1 MKKTTTLFLLLT
13 TSYFASAQDT
23 CSSAPTISTGLHV
36 VTAVN
41 GTDIPTPICAA
52 NGSGATKGEWYIY
65 TPTQTYTT
73 TISSNIAQNNP
84 KIDTRFH
91 VYSGTCGALT
101 CVGGDDDSGAN
112 YSSVGSFT
120 ANAGTTYYIA
130 WDNRWSSTGFT
141 FQLTE
146 TIYVPPVSNP
156 VNYTT
161 QNITTVNSTY
171 NSCVVDM
178 NGDNKDDIVGVSAN
192 NLRVHFQGAGGA
204 FTVSDF
210 PINGTSDMPSWSLA
224 AGDYNRDGFNDL
236 VLGSGS
242 GLTFWQSNNT
252 GTAYSNINPSDYIFC
267 QRTNFIDINNDG
279 NLDAF
284 SCHDVAPNVYYLN
297 NGSSF
302 THYQS
307 GVTAGA
313 SSLGVLSSGG
323 NYASLW
329 TDFDNDGD
337 SDMFISKCSGPPC
350 ELHRN
355 DGNGVF
361 TDISALAQI
370 NYTPVQSWSSAVADF
385 DNDGDMD
392 ILIGSNGGTG
402 QSRLYRNNL
411 DTSNSV
417 EEAFTNITA
426 GSGWDINSIIN
437 RDYIAYDFDNNGFI
451 DIMGG
456 GNKIMFNQGNNTF
469 SAVTYPA
476 NIHLG
481 AIGDLNN
488 DGFLDIADGNNIHT
502 AVPNGNN
509 WVKVTLQGIQ
519 SNRNGI
525 GARVEIY
532 GAWGKQIRDI
542 RSGEGFEFMSTLN
555 AHFGI
560 GTATAITQ
568 IKIIWPSGTVDVISN
583 PNTNQTLHVIEG
595 NFPLSASS
603 FNGKEI
609 KIYPNPTSDY
619 LSISNLENITISSMN
634 IIDTTGKTIKK
645 INSNFTKI
653 DVSNLSE
660 GLYILSIETKDGK
673 KFAENFIKK

>member
-1 MKKTTTLFLLLT
+1 MKKTTTLILVLFAN
-13 TSYFASAQDT
+13 YFAFAQDT
-23 CSSAPTISTGLHV
+23 CSSAPTISAGLHV

-41 GTDIPTPICAA
+41 GTQIPNPLCAA
-52 NGSGATKGEWYIY
+52 NGAGATAGEWYIY
-65 TPTQTYTT
+65 VPTQTYTT
-73 TISSNIAQNNP
+73 TVSSNIAQNNP
-84 KIDTRFH
+84 KVDTRFH
-91 VYSGTCGALT
+91 VYSGTCGTLT
-101 CVGGDDDSGAN
+101 CVGGDDDSGTG

-141 FQLTE
+141 FQLSEAT
-146 TIYVPPVSNP
+146 YVPPVPTP

-161 QNITTVNSTY
+161 TSIGTINSSY

-192 NLRVHFQGAGGA
+192 NLRVHFQGLGGA
-204 FTVSDF
+204 FTFSDF
-210 PINGTSDMPSWSLA
+210 PISGASDMPSWSLA
-224 AGDYNRDGFNDL
+224 AGDYNRDGYNDL

-242 GLTFWQSNNT
+242 GLTFWQSNST
-252 GTAYSNINPSDYIFC
+252 GTAYTNINPSDYIFC

-284 SCHDVAPNVYYLN
+284 SCHDVAPNVYYIN
-297 NGSSF
+297 NGTSF

-307 GVTAGA
+307 GVTPGA
-313 SSLGVLSSGG
+313 YSLGTLSSGG
-323 NYASLW
+323 NYASIW
-329 TDFDNDGD
+329 TDYDNDGD

-361 TDISALAQI
+361 TDISAIAQI

-392 ILIGSNGGTG
+392 ILIGANGGSG

-411 DTSNSV
+411 DTTNSV
-417 EEAFTNITA
+417 EEPFTNITA
-426 GSGWDINSIIN
+426 GSGWDTNTTIN

-451 DIMGG
+451 DVMGG
-456 GNKIMFNQGNNTF
+456 GNKIMFNQGNNIF
-469 SAVTYPA
+469 AVANYPA
-476 NIHLG
+476 SINLG
-481 AIGDLNN
+481 PIGDLNN
-488 DGFLDIADGNNIHT
+488 DGFVDISNGSTIHT

-532 GAWGKQIRDI
+532 GTWGKQIRDI
-542 RSGEGFEFMSTLN
+542 RSGEGFEYMSTLN

-568 IKIIWPSGTVDVISN
+568 IKIIWPSGTVDVITN
-583 PNTNQTLHVIEG
+583 PSPNQTVNVIEG
-595 NFPLSASS
+595 S
-603 FNGKEI
+603 FLLNTDSFTGNEI
-609 KIYPNPTSDY
+609 LIYPNPSSDY
-619 LSISNLENITISSMN
+619 ISITNPERIHISSINIIDPVGKIIKTISS
-634 IIDTTGKTIKK
+634 
-645 INSNFTKI
+645 NFSKV
-653 DVSNLSE
+653 DVSNLSN
-660 GLYILSIETKDGK
+660 GIYMLNIETKEGE
-673 KFAENFIKK
+673 KFIKNFIKK

>member
-1 MKKTTTLFLLLT
+1 MKKTTALILLLA
-13 TSYFASAQDT
+13 TSYFALAQDT
-23 CSSAPTISTGLHV
+23 CASAPTITAGFHV

-41 GTDIPTPICAA
+41 GTEIPTPICAA
-52 NGSGATKGEWYIY
+52 NGAGATKGEWYVY
-65 TPTQTYTT
+65 VPTQTYTT
-73 TISSNIAQNNP
+73 TISSNIAANNP

-91 VYSGTCGALT
+91 VYTGTCGALT

-112 YSSVGSFT
+112 FSSVGSFT
-120 ANAGTTYYIA
+120 ANLGTTYYIA
-130 WDNRWSSTGFT
+130 WDNRWSSNGFT
-141 FQLTE
+141 FQLSE
-146 TIYVPPVSNP
+146 APYIPPVPNP
-156 VNYTT
+156 VNYTSQT
-161 QNITTVNSTY
+161 IGTINSTY
-171 NSCVVDM
+171 NNCVVDM

-192 NLRVHFQGAGGA
+192 NLRIHYQGTSGA
-204 FTVSDF
+204 FTISDF
-210 PINGTSDMPSWSLA
+210 PITGASDMPSWSLA

-236 VLGSGS
+236 VLGGSS
-242 GLTFWQSNNT
+242 GLTFWQSNAT

-297 NGSSF
+297 NGTSF

-313 SSLGVLSSGG
+313 YSLGVLSTGG
-323 NYASLW
+323 NYASIW
-329 TDFDNDGD
+329 TDYDNDGD

-355 DGNGVF
+355 DGGGVF
-361 TDISALAQI
+361 TDVSALAQI
-370 NYTPVQSWSSAVADF
+370 NSTPVQSWSSAVADF

-392 ILIGSNGGTG
+392 ILIGSNGGLNH
-402 QSRLYRNNL
+402 RLFKNNL

-426 GSGWDINSIIN
+426 GSGWDTNATIN

-456 GNKIMFNQGNNTF
+456 GNKIMFNQGNNIF
-469 SAVTYPA
+469 SPA
-476 NIHLG
+476 NYPTNFFLG
-481 AIGDLNN
+481 AIGDINN
-488 DGFLDIADGNNIHT
+488 DGFLDIVDGSLVHT

-532 GAWGKQIRDI
+532 GAWGKQIRDV
-542 RSGEGFEFMSTLN
+542 RSGEGFEYMSTLN
-555 AHFGI
+555 THFGI
-560 GTATAITQ
+560 GTETAITE
-568 IKIIWPSGTVDVISN
+568 IKVIWPSGTVDVITN
-583 PNTNQTLHVIEG
+583 PTSNQTVNVIEG
-595 NFPLSASS
+595 SFPLSAAS

-619 LSISNLENITISSMN
+619 LTISNLENINISSIN
-634 IIDTTGKTIKK
+634 IIDTNGRIVKTTT
-645 INSNFTKI
+645 SNFTKI
-653 DVSNLSE
+653 DVSNLSQ
-660 GLYILSIETKDGK
+660 GLYILSIDTKEGK